1 MRASRTSRNYY
12 HMLKALLDDGASVDV
27 ASVSSIPRWDA
38 GWVGWAVVLCS
49 YGFIL
54 FLGIVSRAFCPV
66 CSCDRFLSPWLWS
79 KLERVPPGQQT
90 DGRTAL
96 QLACEES
103 QLGTVICLL
112 DHGASLD
119 HTDVRHVHCG
129 VALLCSLF
137 AHLW

>member
-1 MRASRTSRNYY
+1 MIAATIGDIHVTS
-12 HMLKALLDDGASVDV
+12 ALLDRGAMVD
-27 ASVSSIPRWDA
+27 ATE
-38 GWVGWAVVLCS
+38 
-49 YGFIL
+49 
-54 FLGIVSRAFCPV
+54 V
-66 CSCDRFLSPWLWS
+66 CSDRFLSPWLWS
-79 KLERVPPGQQT
+79 KLESVPRGQQT

-96 QLACEES
+96 QLACKGS
-103 QLGTVICLL
+103 QLATVICLL

>member
-1 MRASRTSRNYY
+1 MIAATSLDGDI
-12 HMLKALLDDGASVDV
+12 HVTSALLDRGAMVDATV
-27 ASVSSIPRWDA
+27 
-38 GWVGWAVVLCS
+38 
-49 YGFIL
+49 
-54 FLGIVSRAFCPV
+54 V

-90 DGRTAL
+90 DGLTAL

-103 QLGTVICLL
+103 QLATVICLL

-137 AHLW
+137 AHVW